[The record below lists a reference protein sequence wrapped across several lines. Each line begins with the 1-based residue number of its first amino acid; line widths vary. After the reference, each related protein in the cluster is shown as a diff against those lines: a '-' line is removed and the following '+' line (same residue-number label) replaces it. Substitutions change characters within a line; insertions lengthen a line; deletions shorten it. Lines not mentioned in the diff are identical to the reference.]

1 MMDAFHEYLEKLE
14 HPEHRTRVEEVLTW
28 VGTTFPELKPI
39 IAWNE
44 PMFSHHD
51 TFIIGFSVAKHHM
64 AVSPEVAGITKFEE
78 EIKANGYTHTKGIF
92 RIKWSDDVNY
102 ELLRKMIAFNI
113 EDKAETKKFW
123 R

>member
-1 MMDAFHEYLEKLE
+1 MEMFHEYLEKLE
-14 HPEHRTRVEEVLTW
+14 QPEHRTRVEEVLTW

-78 EIKANGYTHTKGIF
+78 EINWVSSFYYCYLWSTRNMGYIISFYVGTN
-92 RIKWSDDVNY
+92 S
-102 ELLRKMIAFNI
+102 E
-113 EDKAETKKFW
+113 
-123 R
+123 